1 MKTISEEEHWPLT
14 HMGCVQP
21 ATGWKEN
28 PHALSEAMLFH
39 ESGWSQ
45 KCHELQFH
53 SNWRRD
59 SRKVFLQA
67 SSKYKFTCLCCLK
80 RHLETKPKITS
91 SLRICINLCNMIRK
105 HCTLKLKDA
114 VEKSRNYGTKTHTH
128 EGDLWPPYWRKGA
141 RPVRINELLRNWN
154 NAEFTL
160 ASAGVFYL
168 VKSPSSAH

>member
-1 MKTISEEEHWPLT
+1 
-14 HMGCVQP
+14 
-21 ATGWKEN
+21 
-28 PHALSEAMLFH
+28 
-39 ESGWSQ
+39 
-45 KCHELQFH
+45 
-53 SNWRRD
+53 
-59 SRKVFLQA
+59 
-67 SSKYKFTCLCCLK
+67 
-80 RHLETKPKITS
+80 
-91 SLRICINLCNMIRK
+91 MIRK

-114 VEKSRNYGTKTHTH
+114 VEKNRNYGTKTHIH